1 MARLLVLEDEG
12 VLARH
17 VKSSLERA
25 GHAVDVVESIAETIY
40 AIQAAA
46 YDLLI
51 LDRRVPDGDGVQI
64 LDHVRE
70 NRLTVPV
77 MYLTARSA
85 LDERVA
91 ALNGGADDYL
101 CKPFEA
107 AELVARVGVLLRRP
121 RTMASSTMVAGNI
134 ILDKA
139 RHAAT
144 VAGMPLAIARRET
157 MLLEQLVSRSG
168 QVVTREALDSKLF
181 TFADD
186 ISPNAIEASV
196 YRLRVALAGLGADQQ
211 IHTVRGIGYCLA
223 P

>member
-25 GHAVDVVESIAETIY
+25 GHTVDVVESIAGAIS

-46 YDLLI
+46 HDLLI
-51 LDRRVPDGDGVQI
+51 LDRRVPDGDAVQI
-64 LDHVRE
+64 LGHVRE

-77 MYLTARSA
+77 MYLTARSS
-85 LDERVA
+85 LDERIA
-91 ALNGGADDYL
+91 ALNEGADDYL

-107 AELVARVGVLLRRP
+107 AELVARVGALLRRP
-121 RTMASSTMVAGNI
+121 RTISSSMIVAGNI
-134 ILDKA
+134 ILNKT

-144 VAGMPLAIARRET
+144 VAGVPLAIARRET
-157 MLLEQLVSRSG
+157 MLLEQLVASSG

-181 TFADD
+181 SFADG

-196 YRLRVALAGLGADQQ
+196 YRLRVALASLGADQQ

>member
-1 MARLLVLEDEG
+1 VARLLVLEDEG

-134 ILDKA
+134 TLDKA

-181 TFADD
+181 SFADGF
-186 ISPNAIEASV
+186 SPNAIEASV